1 MPLSMLSP
9 EILSSD
15 EGLTSILQRL
25 QELSTQ
31 PTIPNNPLSQLGT
44 VLSGFA
50 AGTQGRANPVL
61 EQAME
66 QRKTAFTQA
75 LSQANLSLSLRRE
88 ASLETQRKE
97 EKERHERTEK
107 QRQLEFKAI
116 QATNMLNT
124 GLAQGNIELIRQSL
138 KEQNALSI
146 SNWTPEQIESIAV
159 KGPERERLLK
169 DQPFLAAWALSKPN
183 DPEIGQLAPH
193 YVKLAQTNPILLRS
207 IHKLDNPD
215 LVLATE
221 ARKRAEN
228 ATLTEQAKSNLAI
241 AQGGTDPSLFIK
253 ANRAFNRE
261 TALLQSYMFEN
272 TGTPL
277 AKQDKIYQDIRKM
290 EELEREGKIKS
301 GRAADLLFEL
311 KTQEK
316 QLNVRKA
323 SREEFDALSA
333 RVKSLASSIVI
344 MRDDPQANALAL
356 ETAKALL
363 IKTINDASLA
373 AEREAKEAPT
383 QEKAVRDAIEAARK
397 KAEGKKPVPPKQPGK
412 IIEELLDEG
421 DYLRPGSPAA
431 KLREKMR
438 GYRPELIMP
447 GLSGISGL

>member
-1 MPLSMLSP
+1 MPFYMLSP

-88 ASLETQRKE
+88 ASLEKQRKE
-97 EKERHERTEK
+97 EKERHERTEA
-107 QRQLEFKAI
+107 QRQLEFKAK
-116 QATNMLNT
+116 QATNRLNV
-124 GLAQGNIELIRQSL
+124 GLNQGNTELIRQAL

-169 DQPFLAAWALSKPN
+169 DQPFLAAWALSKPD

-228 ATLTEQAKSNLAI
+228 AAATEQAKSNLAI
-241 AQGGTDPSLFIK
+241 AQGGTDPGLFVK
-253 ANRAFNRE
+253 ANRLFNRE
-261 TALLQSYMFEN
+261 TALLQSYMFESQ
-272 TGTPL
+272 GTPL
-277 AKQDKIYQDIRKM
+277 AKQDKIYQDVRKM
-290 EELEREGKIKS
+290 DELEKEGKIKA

-316 QLNVRKA
+316 GLNNRKA
-323 SREEFDALSA
+323 SREEFDAL
-333 RVKSLASSIVI
+333 RKRIESLTRSITL
-344 MRDDPQANALAL
+344 MRDDPLADALVL
-356 ETAKALL
+356 QDTKALL
-363 IKTINDASLA
+363 AKAVLDATIA
-373 AEREAKEAPT
+373 AEREAREASPLDK
-383 QEKAVRDAIEAARK
+383 QIRDTIEEARK
-397 KAEGKKPVPPKQPGK
+397 KAEGKKAKPSVQPSKPPKEFD
-412 IIEELLDEG
+412 EEDAE
-421 DYLRPGSPAA
+421 DYLRQGSQEA
-431 KLREKMR
+431 KLREKLR
-438 GYRPELIMP
+438 GYRPELRMP
-447 GLSGISGL
+447 GLSGL